1 MFSPV
6 WALFLLFIIRSFV
19 LLITSVWSAW
29 WKMLVFDNLWQCI
42 YYVFVSNSKWSSN
55 FLYWGST
62 PSSLSGYNKKSGVAR
77 HSLSVENLT
86 EFYVNI
92 LSPCS
97 VHLLAQREDMI
108 KIEHYLL
115 TVRQHLACSS
125 ELNGWIWIVVKNT
138 HKCFLINHMEGKL
151 AKHSVFFPI
160 IEFLHL
166 KSLNSNSQQFHVVV
180 KIWNINC
187 NWQISQSGWMT
198 FYYFTVLLSLHNTL
212 LLISYPAWL
221 DVF

>member
-1 MFSPV
+1 MFDNVSIMFLFQTQNEVLISCIEAQLPLLSPV
-6 WALFLLFIIRSFV
+6 TTKNQALR
-19 LLITSVWSAW
+19 
-29 WKMLVFDNLWQCI
+29 D
-42 YYVFVSNSKWSSN
+42 
-55 FLYWGST
+55 
-62 PSSLSGYNKKSGVAR
+62 
-77 HSLSVENLT
+77 
-86 EFYVNI
+86 I
-92 LSPCS
+92 LSPSKTWLSFMSTFYHLACS